1 MKGIPEDEGTA
12 PPLSEDLSSQ
22 QSVSIIAII
31 ATNYQ
36 IYFRNCHELHS
47 HQYILHTPPYWLCV
61 QYDHF
66 GYVL

>member
-12 PPLSEDLSSQ
+12 PPLSEDQSSQ

-36 IYFRNCHELHS
+36 IYFRHAINIHV
-47 HQYILHTPPYWLCV
+47 YITYSAILV
-61 QYDHF
+61 
-66 GYVL
+66 V